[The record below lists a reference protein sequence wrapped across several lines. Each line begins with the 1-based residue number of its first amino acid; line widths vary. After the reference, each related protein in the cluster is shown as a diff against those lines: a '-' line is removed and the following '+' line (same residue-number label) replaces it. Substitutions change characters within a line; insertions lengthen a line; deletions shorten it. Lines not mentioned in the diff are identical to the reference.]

1 MKNSTILAILT
12 LSCTLGAGPATAAT
26 ISLVTNTT
34 DWLLSTVVDRSNS
47 DVVPWPGASTFLPN
61 VSTYTEIPV
70 EGASHIF
77 PVTGAAILFAGSG
90 VSFYRA
96 TFSLAAFSAV
106 TLDLSASFDNDLDIF
121 INGHELALEGDF
133 AAANFNGPNHRLFVA
148 SDGTVTNGYLGG
160 LPFTVSAAASFP
172 SSFFNVGN
180 NEIVLA
186 VRNLS
191 SGDSGGVTVSADL
204 VTTEAPEPSPC
215 ASLAVGALSL
225 FGFRRRR
232 S

>member
-1 MKNSTILAILT
+1 MKNSTKTLAILT
-12 LSCTLGAGPATAAT
+12 LSCALGTGPATAAT

-34 DWLLSTVVDRSNS
+34 DWLLSTVVDTSNS
-47 DVVPWPGASTFLPN
+47 NDVPWSGASAFLPD

-70 EGASHIF
+70 EGASYIF
-77 PVTGAAILFAGSG
+77 PVPGAAILFAGSD

-96 TFSLAAFSAV
+96 TFSLAAFTAV

-133 AAANFNGPNHRLFVA
+133 TSGNFNDPNHRLFVA

-160 LPFTVSAAASFP
+160 LPFTVSTAASFP
-172 SSFFNVGN
+172 SSFFKVGA

-186 VRNLS
+186 VRNAS
-191 SGDSGGVTVSADL
+191 GGDSGGVTVSADL
-204 VTTEAPEPSPC
+204 VTTEAPEPSTC
-215 ASLAVGALSL
+215 ATLAVGALSL
-225 FGFRRRR
+225 LGFRRR